1 MNALPIVIWQLPKNG
16 NRQELSNKKE
26 ISGETIMLN
35 APLSAVLAKRAFVC
49 PATVVEVGE
58 DSLYRVSGEFTDAGQ
73 GKVDLVWAFLSIEL
87 LHDLDVGDTVLVT
100 GETLNACYIIGI
112 IKRHTIKRFKAEPT
126 RLVSKQGAYAQT
138 INEQG
143 KESIQIK
150 YENDNLVFEYD
161 TELQRATLS
170 VAKGDLCL
178 NAPDGEIQF
187 FSSKGIN
194 CRSLGDVH
202 LESQSKINL
211 NVPSSSATP
220 VSTLELTAQRASL
233 SAAACDI
240 KTKQANLLAEHT
252 KVEGESLIATL
263 ARSKLVIERLET
275 VAQRICQRAVNIFSR
290 VENLQQTQA
299 GKVRTLVT
307 DDYYLKA
314 KHTDI
319 HAEQDVKING
329 DKIHLG

>member
-1 MNALPIVIWQLPKNG
+1 
-16 NRQELSNKKE
+16 
-26 ISGETIMLN
+26 MLN
-35 APLSAVLAKRAFVC
+35 APLSAEQANRAFVC
-49 PATVVEVGE
+49 PAKVVEVGE
-58 DSLYRVSGEFTDAGQ
+58 DNLYCLSGEFTDADQ
-73 GKVDLVWAFLSIEL
+73 SKVDLAWAYLSIEL
-87 LHDLDVGDTVLVT
+87 LHDLEAGDTVLVT
-100 GETLNACYIIGI
+100 GETLDACYIIGI
-112 IKRHTIKRFKAEPT
+112 IKRNKIKRVKSEPT
-126 RLVSKQGAYAQT
+126 RLMSKHGAYAQT

-150 YENDNLVFEYD
+150 DENDNLVFEYD
-161 TELQRATLS
+161 TEQQRATLS

-178 NAPDGEIQF
+178 NALDGEIQF

-194 CRSLGDVH
+194 CRSLGDVQ
-202 LESQSKINL
+202 LESQSEIKL
-211 NVPSSSATP
+211 HVPSASATP
-220 VSTLELTAQRASL
+220 VSALQLTAQRASL
-233 SAAACDI
+233 SAKACYI

-252 KVEGESLIATL
+252 QVEGESLNATL

-275 VAQRICQRAVNIFSR
+275 VAQRVFQRAVNIFSR

-307 DDYYLKA
+307 EDYYLKA
-314 KHTDI
+314 EHTDI